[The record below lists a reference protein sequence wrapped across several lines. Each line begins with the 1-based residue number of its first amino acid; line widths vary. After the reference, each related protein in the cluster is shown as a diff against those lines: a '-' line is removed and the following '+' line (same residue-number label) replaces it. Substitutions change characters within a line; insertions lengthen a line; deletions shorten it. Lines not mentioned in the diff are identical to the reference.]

1 MDNENLPV
9 EKKSAAVAESAK
21 SGSVAT
27 KPAAAS
33 QFLADAK
40 EYFEDLKM
48 EMRRVT
54 WPNRKQVEATTT
66 VVIVSVF
73 AFAAYFQVVD
83 FVIERSIAQIFTR
96 LAK

>member
-1 MDNENLPV
+1 MQNEKLPV
-9 EKKSAAVAESAK
+9 EKKTAAAPEAVKTSGEVA
-21 SGSVAT
+21 
-27 KPAAAS
+27 KPAS
-33 QFLADAK
+33 NFLADAK

-54 WPNRKQVEATTT
+54 WPNRKQVQATTT
-66 VVIVSVF
+66 VVVVSVF